1 MSPIQHIDG
10 ATSRLVLP
18 GSAGVNSVAA
28 GSSHPFAAVM
38 HSAFSAAHTPQSSLN
53 RSTPSSSPVSIA
65 SRRQSARSQSST
77 AADSNGGG
85 DNVSAE
91 AGPDATQGGQVA
103 NGNPSAQAANTTDQN
118 FSSSSEASTQISV
131 QGGDS
136 STLTQGQV
144 TLPVSADEHAV
155 RSSSAVT
162 PNRTS
167 STTLPASPPTSP
179 SRKAALSE
187 KGASSGGTT
196 VASAAPAVVAHVAVV
211 VTNASAAKTLGSNV
225 AAIRTPQGDGTG
237 SADAIK
243 QQQDA
248 RNIEA
253 ARMFPGGLILSD
265 REMTGRPNFD
275 QAHELQGTTATPS
288 NDRKPAA
295 GDSASAASA
304 TSSSRANQGVGS
316 DGSATGSQTTAPA
329 VASTANNSA
338 NGSVD
343 SSADAS
349 SSGASTAGTQSTD
362 GNNAST
368 ANGGNGSS
376 THSSNGPGS
385 NNSTAGVATPN
396 SATVKGSEGALA
408 SSMPPGAGIAN
419 ENAAGSSV
427 GSPNSS
433 SVLSASNHTNA
444 TGSFAAST
452 ANAAATRGTSSDAFM
467 ALDSAAAGERGVFLH
482 AAPHQV
488 VVGVTDPAL
497 GWVEV
502 RAEHVAG
509 QVTAVLAT
517 SSAASHAALTSVLPS
532 MATYLQEHHAGVQQ
546 VHVETSFANGQT
558 GTGSQGQSSPQRDGR
573 TGTKNTTV
581 ANAGSNRWTEMPL
594 SGESISAIRGTSSMI
609 EGRHFSI
616 HA

>member
-38 HSAFSAAHTPQSSLN
+38 RSAFSAAHTPQPSPN
-53 RSTPSSSPVSIA
+53 RSTPSSLPA
-65 SRRQSARSQSST
+65 SVTAQRQSARSQSSA
-77 AADSNGGG
+77 AADSNSGG
-85 DNVSAE
+85 DNVSSE
-91 AGPDATQGGQVA
+91 AGPDTTMHGGQVP
-103 NGNPSAQAANTTDQN
+103 NGNPSAQAANAADQN
-118 FSSSSEASTQISV
+118 SSSSSDASTQILV
-131 QGGDS
+131 QGGDN
-136 STLTQGQV
+136 STLTQ
-144 TLPVSADEHAV
+144 LPVVLPVQADAHAIQ
-155 RSSSAVT
+155 SSSTMT
-162 PNRTS
+162 PNGSS
-167 STTLPASPPTSP
+167 STTQSASWPAEPA
-179 SRKAALSE
+179 RKAALSE
-187 KGASSGGTT
+187 KGANLGGTT
-196 VASAAPAVVAHVAVV
+196 GASVSPAVVANVAVV

-225 AAIRTPQGDGTG
+225 AEARTPQGDGTG
-237 SADAIK
+237 GSDTIK
-243 QQQDA
+243 QQDA

-253 ARMFPGGLILSD
+253 ARIFPGGLILSN

-275 QAHELQGTTATPS
+275 QAHELQRTTAALS

-295 GDSASAASA
+295 EGSASAASA
-304 TSSSRANQGVGS
+304 TSSSSANQGVGS
-316 DGSATGSQTTAPA
+316 DGHATGSQTTVPA

-349 SSGASTAGTQSTD
+349 SSGASTASTQSTD
-362 GNNAST
+362 GNNASP
-368 ANGGNGSS
+368 ANSGSGSS

-385 NNSTAGVATPN
+385 SNSTTGVVTPN
-396 SATVKGSEGALA
+396 SAAVKGSDGAFV
-408 SSMPPGAGIAN
+408 SSMPPGAGIAH

-433 SVLSASNHTNA
+433 SVSSASNHANA
-444 TGSFAAST
+444 TGNFAALT

-509 QVTAVLAT
+509 QVTAALAT

-573 TGTKNTTV
+573 TGTENATV
-581 ANAGSNRWTEMPL
+581 ANARSNRWTEMPL
-594 SGESISAIRGTSSMI
+594 GGESVSAVPKTSSMI